1 MKIEKQVE
9 TCVDVEVHISLE
21 DIAYAIAEDPR
32 AMTSV
37 LAGINNAHTFLK
49 AIPDEIIA
57 QMNDKQKRTIH
68 NAMLL
73 QINRYAVSESVEVSK
88 CGE

>member
-21 DIAYAIAEDPR
+21 DIVCAIAEDPR
-32 AMTSV
+32 ALSTV
-37 LAGINNAHTFLK
+37 LSGINNSHTFFK

-73 QINRYAVSESVEVSK
+73 QVNRYADTSATKETPD
-88 CGE
+88 G

>member
-1 MKIEKQVE
+1 MKIEKQIE

-21 DIAYAIAEDPR
+21 DIAAAIAEDPH
-32 AMTSV
+32 ALSTV
-37 LAGINNAHTFLK
+37 LYGINNAHTFLK

-57 QMNDKQKRTIH
+57 QMSEKQKQTIH

-73 QINRYAVSESVEVSK
+73 QINRYSPIASDT
-88 CGE
+88 